1 MTDPGD
7 PGSDEVVARECS
19 GASYER
25 QFGHL
30 VLAVPLEPDV
40 VSEIPLSAPPRQ
52 RVGPRPIP
60 RTLTAIAE
68 IAAALATADSVG
80 AVMPGI
86 LAAVASELD
95 GAQASL
101 WLRGLDGLRRA
112 WCVANDDTAASAVE
126 ELLRSE
132 DATHGDGFAA
142 ARLLAGRHEL
152 GALSARPGRDLSSE
166 DQLFLSAVADMLAP
180 ALRDAEYAHR
190 LESEVATRTRQI
202 EEQRRFTE
210 KIIDSLPVGL
220 YVIDRAY
227 RIQAWNR
234 KRETGIQGVSR
245 EEAIGRTIFEI
256 LHRQPAELLR
266 SEFES
271 VFETGQMQQF
281 PIESSAFGEQRTYR
295 ISKIPMHLEEKE
307 VSHIITI
314 GEDITEWRGAEVRF
328 AQAEKLAAI
337 GTLAAGVMHE
347 INNPLAT
354 IGACAESLEYGLDE
368 GTLNLATDKAEL
380 KDSFMLIQQEVHRC
394 KGIIDNLLDFSRPK
408 STAKALVDINLV
420 VEKTLRLVKHHP
432 RFRRVVVGV
441 EPSRRLRP
449 VHANEEQMIQVFMS
463 LLLNALDAMEDKGVI
478 TLRTRDDDRDDMTI
492 AEVIDK
498 GHGIRAA
505 DRKKIFEPFF
515 TTKPPS
521 RGTGLGLSI
530 CYAIVTEHGGR
541 IEVDSVVG
549 EGSVFRILL
558 PARAA

>member
-1 MTDPGD
+1 L
-7 PGSDEVVARECS
+7 S
-19 GASYER
+19 
-25 QFGHL
+25 
-30 VLAVPLEPDV
+30 
-40 VSEIPLSAPPRQ
+40 VSTPQRLSK
-52 RVGPRPIP
+52 PIP
-60 RTLTAIAE
+60 RKLTAIAE
-68 IAAALATADSVG
+68 IAAALAAGDSVG

-86 LAAVASELD
+86 LTAIASELD
-95 GAQASL
+95 GVKASL

-112 WCVANDDTAASAVE
+112 WAVANDETTVAGVE
-126 ELLRSE
+126 DQLR
-132 DATHGDGFAA
+132 DQPPPDGFVV
-142 ARLLAGRHEL
+142 ARLVAGGQEL
-152 GALSARPGRDLSSE
+152 GAVSVRPGRALSSE
-166 DQLFLSAVADMLAP
+166 DQLFLSTAADLLAP
-180 ALRDAEYAHR
+180 ALRDAEHAAR

-202 EEQRRFTE
+202 DAQRRFTE

-271 VFETGQMQQF
+271 VFETGRMQQF
-281 PIESSAFGEQRTYR
+281 PIESTAFGESRTYR
-295 ISKIPMHLEEKE
+295 ITKIPMELDGEK

-314 GEDITEWRGAEVRF
+314 GEDITEWRQAEMRF
-328 AQAEKLAAI
+328 AHAEKLAAI

-354 IGACAESLEYGLDE
+354 IGACAESLELGLVE
-368 GTLNLATDKAEL
+368 ETLNPASDHAEL
-380 KDSFMLIQQEVHRC
+380 REALALIQQEVHRC
-394 KGIIDNLLDFSRPK
+394 KGIIDGLLDFSRPK
-408 STAKALVDINLV
+408 TTVKVLVDLNAVI
-420 VEKTLRLVKHHP
+420 EKTLRLVKHHP
-432 RFRRVVVGV
+432 RFLRVVMRV
-441 EPSRRLRP
+441 EPNARITP
-449 VHANEEQMIQVFMS
+449 VLANEEQLVQVFMS

-478 TLRTRDDDRDDMTI
+478 TLRTRSDDKGEMTI
-492 AEVIDK
+492 AEVVDN
-498 GHGIRAA
+498 GHGIRSA
-505 DRKKIFEPFF
+505 DRTKIFEPFF

-558 PARAA
+558 PARTS

>member
-1 MTDPGD
+1 
-7 PGSDEVVARECS
+7 
-19 GASYER
+19 
-25 QFGHL
+25 
-30 VLAVPLEPDV
+30 
-40 VSEIPLSAPPRQ
+40 
-52 RVGPRPIP
+52 
-60 RTLTAIAE
+60 
-68 IAAALATADSVG
+68 
-80 AVMPGI
+80 MPGI

-95 GAQASL
+95 GAKASL

-112 WCVANDDTAASAVE
+112 WAVANDETSAAVVDAQ
-126 ELLRSE
+126 LRS
-132 DATHGDGFAA
+132 DDGIVRDGCIV
-142 ARLLAGRHEL
+142 ARLLAGRQEL
-152 GALSARPGRDLSSE
+152 GALSARPGRELAAE
-166 DQLFLSAVADMLAP
+166 DQLFLSTVADLLAP

-190 LESEVATRTRQI
+190 LESEVATRTREI
-202 EEQRRFTE
+202 EAQRRFTE

-234 KRETGIQGVSR
+234 KREIGMQGVSR

-281 PIESSAFGEQRTYR
+281 PIESAAFGESRTYR
-295 ISKIPMHLEEKE
+295 ISKIPMHLDEKE

-354 IGACAESLEYGLDE
+354 IGACAESLELGLVE
-368 GTLNLATDKAEL
+368 GTLTPTADNAEL
-380 KDSFMLIQQEVHRC
+380 KDSLSLIQQEVHRC
-394 KGIIDNLLDFSRPK
+394 KGIIDGLLDFSRPK
-408 STAKALVDINLV
+408 TTAKTLVDLNVV

-441 EPSRRLRP
+441 EPSKQLRP
-449 VHANEEQMIQVFMS
+449 VLANEEQMVQVFMS
-463 LLLNALDAMEDKGVI
+463 LLLNALDAMEDKGII
-478 TLRTRDDDRDDMTI
+478 TLRTRDDDRDDMTV

-498 GHGIRAA
+498 GHGIRPA

-530 CYAIVTEHGGR
+530 CYAIINEHGGR

-549 EGSVFRILL
+549 EGSVFRILM
-558 PARAA
+558 PVRAA

>member
-1 MTDPGD
+1 M
-7 PGSDEVVARECS
+7 SEFS
-19 GASYER
+19 IS
-25 QFGHL
+25 
-30 VLAVPLEPDV
+30 AVTTRHR
-40 VSEIPLSAPPRQ
+40 VSK
-52 RVGPRPIP
+52 PIP

-68 IAAALATADSVG
+68 IAAALATGDSVG

-95 GAQASL
+95 GAKASL

-112 WCVANDDTAASAVE
+112 WSVASDETTSARVE
-126 ELLRSE
+126 EHLRIGE
-132 DATHGDGFAA
+132 GTQRDGVVV
-142 ARLLAGRHEL
+142 ARLLAGRQEL
-152 GALSARPGRDLSSE
+152 GAVSARPGRTLSGE

-190 LESEVATRTRQI
+190 LESEVSSRTREI

-245 EEAIGRTIFEI
+245 EEAIGRTIFDI

-281 PIESSAFGEQRTYR
+281 PIESQAFGETRTYR
-295 ISKIPMHLEEKE
+295 ISKIPMHLENKE

-354 IGACAESLEYGLDE
+354 IGACAESLELGFDE
-368 GTLNLATDKAEL
+368 DTISSTTHKPEI
-380 KDSFMLIQQEVHRC
+380 KDSLSLIQQEVHRC
-394 KGIIDNLLDFSRPK
+394 KGIIDGLLDFSRPK
-408 STAKALVDINLV
+408 STAKSLVDLNTV
-420 VEKTLRLVKHHP
+420 VEKTLRLVRHHP
-432 RFRRVVVGV
+432 RFRRVDVGV
-441 EPSRRLRP
+441 EPSKRLRP
-449 VHANEEQMIQVFMS
+449 ILANEEQMVQVFMS
-463 LLLNALDAMEDKGVI
+463 LLLNALDAMDDKGVI
-478 TLRTRDDDRDDMTI
+478 TLRTRDDDKDEMTV

-498 GHGIRAA
+498 GHGIRPA
-505 DRKKIFEPFF
+505 DQKKIFEPFF

-541 IEVDSVVG
+541 IEVDSVIG

-558 PARAA
+558 PASAA

>member
-1 MTDPGD
+1 
-7 PGSDEVVARECS
+7 
-19 GASYER
+19 
-25 QFGHL
+25 
-30 VLAVPLEPDV
+30 
-40 VSEIPLSAPPRQ
+40 
-52 RVGPRPIP
+52 
-60 RTLTAIAE
+60 
-68 IAAALATADSVG
+68 
-80 AVMPGI
+80 
-86 LAAVASELD
+86 
-95 GAQASL
+95 
-101 WLRGLDGLRRA
+101 
-112 WCVANDDTAASAVE
+112 
-126 ELLRSE
+126 
-132 DATHGDGFAA
+132 
-142 ARLLAGRHEL
+142 
-152 GALSARPGRDLSSE
+152 
-166 DQLFLSAVADMLAP
+166 LSAVADVLAP

-190 LESEVATRTRQI
+190 LESEVATRTREI
-202 EEQRRFTE
+202 DEQRRFTE

-281 PIESSAFGEQRTYR
+281 PIESHAFGESRTYR
-295 ISKIPMHLEEKE
+295 ISKIPMQVDEKE

-314 GEDITEWRGAEVRF
+314 GEDITEWRGAEARF

-354 IGACAESLEYGLDE
+354 IGACAESLELGLDE
-368 GTLNLATDKAEL
+368 GTLNLPADGADL
-380 KDSFMLIQQEVHRC
+380 KDALMLIQQEVMRC
-394 KGIIDNLLDFSRPK
+394 KGIIDGLLDFSRPK
-408 STAKALVDINLV
+408 STAKVLVDLNV
-420 VEKTLRLVKHHP
+420 VIEKTLRLLKHHP
-432 RFRRVVVGV
+432 RFRRVAVGV
-441 EPSRRLRP
+441 EPAKRLRP
-449 VHANEEQMIQVFMS
+449 ILANEEQMVQVFMS
-463 LLLNALDAMEDKGVI
+463 LLLNALDAVEDDGII
-478 TLRTRDDDRDDMTI
+478 TLRTRSDEKDEMTV
-492 AEVIDK
+492 AEVVDR
-498 GHGIRAA
+498 GHGIRMV

-549 EGSVFRILL
+549 AGSIFRILL
-558 PARAA
+558 PVAVA